1 MNTPIPTA
9 AIGTAS
15 GTGTAAAASAASS
28 ADSAAACTPSDRLA
42 SFAALLREHGL
53 TVGVSEQQAMLQAT
67 LLFGPLNERPLQ
79 AAWRAIACHSQREWQ
94 LWSDVYERFWHP
106 EKLRG
111 GVKVSGQTRP
121 SRNLRQSVQ
130 AMHDD
135 MEAAQQPPRSPAR
148 QPSQNTAPPTAGD
161 MASNKPDANDAG
173 TPRAQG
179 GASRTE
185 ALHQRDGQMWMPQEL
200 NVLQQLARQITA
212 KLQPHPTRRWRVAPR
227 GQRLDL
233 RQTLRRSVA
242 WGGELM
248 QPAWKVKRVEP
259 PRLFILADVSRSM
272 ESHAALFLRVARA
285 FALEADAR
293 VFVFHTRLAEVTP
306 YMQRDTPAIQ
316 EKVNAVTA
324 GFGGGT
330 RIAASLQDFARHH
343 ARAQL
348 NRGAR
353 VWVFSDG
360 FDTDG
365 PELLSAAL
373 QEVRARGAR
382 ITWFHP
388 TRQVPAAGALQRS
401 RAMIERFVPLASL
414 ADLAAAR
421 HVLH

>member
-1 MNTPIPTA
+1 MNAAPATTPTE
-9 AIGTAS
+9 
-15 GTGTAAAASAASS
+15 
-28 ADSAAACTPSDRLA
+28 RLA
-42 SFAALLREHGL
+42 GFAALLRDHGL
-53 TVGVSEQQAMLQAT
+53 TVGVAEQQAMLQAA
-67 LLFGPLNERPLQ
+67 LHFGPLREKKLQ
-79 AAWRAIACHSQREWQ
+79 AAWRAIACHSPREWQ
-94 LWSDVYERFWHP
+94 LWPDVYERFWHP

-121 SRNLRQSVQ
+121 SRNLRQRVQ
-130 AMHDD
+130 QMHEQMDAASQPGATRPSPQNAAD
-135 MEAAQQPPRSPAR
+135 MPAV
-148 QPSQNTAPPTAGD
+148 GHD
-161 MASNKPDANDAG
+161 ENDSG

-185 ALHQRDGQMWMPQEL
+185 ALHERDGQMWMPQEL
-200 NVLQQLARQITA
+200 SALQKLARQITA
-212 KLQPHPTRRWRVAPR
+212 QLQPRATRRWRVAAR

-248 QPAWKVKRVEP
+248 QPAWKVQRVEP

-293 VFVFHTRLAEVTP
+293 VFVFHTRLAEVTLL
-306 YMQRDTPAIQ
+306 MHRDTAVVQ
-316 EKVNAVTA
+316 EKINAVTA

-330 RIAASLQDFARHH
+330 RIAASLQAFARQH

-348 NRGAR
+348 NRGSR

-360 FDTDG
+360 FDTDE
-365 PELLSAAL
+365 PEHLAAAL

-388 TRQVPAAGALQRS
+388 TRQRPAATALQRS
-401 RAMIERFVPLASL
+401 RSLIDRFIPLASL

>member
-1 MNTPIPTA
+1 MKDTP
-9 AIGTAS
+9 AS
-15 GTGTAAAASAASS
+15 M
-28 ADSAAACTPSDRLA
+28 PSERLA
-42 SFAALLREHGL
+42 SFAGLLREHGL
-53 TVGVSEQQAMLQAT
+53 TVGVAEQQAMLQTA
-67 LLFGPLNERPLQ
+67 LHFGPLQEKPLQ
-79 AAWRAIACHSQREWQ
+79 AAWRAIACHSHREWQ
-94 LWSDVYERFWHP
+94 LWPDVYERFWHP

-111 GVKVSGQTRP
+111 GVKISGQTRP

-130 AMHDD
+130 ALHDQMD
-135 MEAAQQPPRSPAR
+135 AAQQP
-148 QPSQNTAPPTAGD
+148 NTQAGGQQAAPQTAGD
-161 MASNKPDANDAG
+161 IPAEGLDEHNAG
-173 TPRAQG
+173 IPRAQG

-185 ALHQRDGQMWMPQEL
+185 ALHQRDGQMWLPQEL
-200 NVLQQLARQITA
+200 NALQQLARQITA
-212 KLQPHPTRRWRVAPR
+212 KLQPRPTRRWRLAPR

-293 VFVFHTRLAEVTP
+293 VFVFHTRLAEVTS

-330 RIAASLQDFARHH
+330 RIAASLQDFARQH

-348 NRGAR
+348 NRGSR

-360 FDTDG
+360 FDTDE
-365 PELLSAAL
+365 PELLSAAM

-388 TRQVPAAGALQRS
+388 TRQVPAAAAVQQAR
-401 RAMIERFVPLASL
+401 RCIERFVPFASL

>member
-1 MNTPIPTA
+1 MKDTP
-9 AIGTAS
+9 AS
-15 GTGTAAAASAASS
+15 M
-28 ADSAAACTPSDRLA
+28 PSERLA
-42 SFAALLREHGL
+42 SFAGLLREHGL
-53 TVGVSEQQAMLQAT
+53 TVGVAEQQAMLQTA
-67 LLFGPLNERPLQ
+67 LHFGPLQEKPLQ
-79 AAWRAIACHSQREWQ
+79 AAWRAIACHSHREWQ
-94 LWSDVYERFWHP
+94 LWPDVYERFWHP

-130 AMHDD
+130 ALHDQMD
-135 MEAAQQPPRSPAR
+135 AAQQPN
-148 QPSQNTAPPTAGD
+148 SQAGGQQAAPQTAGD
-161 MASNKPDANDAG
+161 IPAEGLDEHNAG
-173 TPRAQG
+173 IPRAQG

-185 ALHQRDGQMWMPQEL
+185 ALHQRDGQMWLPQEL
-200 NVLQQLARQITA
+200 NALQQLARQITA
-212 KLQPHPTRRWRVAPR
+212 KLQPRPTRRWRLAPR
-227 GQRLDL
+227 GRRLDL

-293 VFVFHTRLAEVTP
+293 VFVFHTRLAEVTS

-330 RIAASLQDFARHH
+330 RIAASLQDFARQH

-348 NRGAR
+348 NRGSR

-360 FDTDG
+360 FDTDE
-365 PELLSAAL
+365 PELLSAAM

-388 TRQVPAAGALQRS
+388 TRQVPAAAAVQQAR
-401 RAMIERFVPLASL
+401 RCIERFVPFASL

>member
-1 MNTPIPTA
+1 MKDTP
-9 AIGTAS
+9 AS
-15 GTGTAAAASAASS
+15 M
-28 ADSAAACTPSDRLA
+28 PSERLA
-42 SFAALLREHGL
+42 SFAGLLREHGL
-53 TVGVSEQQAMLQAT
+53 TVGVAEQQAMLQTA
-67 LLFGPLNERPLQ
+67 LHFGPLQEKPLQ
-79 AAWRAIACHSQREWQ
+79 AAWRAIACHSHREWQ
-94 LWSDVYERFWHP
+94 LWPDVYERFWHP

-111 GVKVSGQTRP
+111 GVKVSGLTRP
-121 SRNLRQSVQ
+121 SRNLRQSLQ
-130 AMHDD
+130 ALHDQMD
-135 MEAAQQPPRSPAR
+135 AAQQP
-148 QPSQNTAPPTAGD
+148 NTQAGGQQAAPQTAGD
-161 MASNKPDANDAG
+161 IPAEGLDEHYAG
-173 TPRAQG
+173 IPRAQG

-185 ALHQRDGQMWMPQEL
+185 ALHQRDGQMWLPQEL
-200 NVLQQLARQITA
+200 NALQQLARQITA
-212 KLQPHPTRRWRVAPR
+212 KLHPRPTRRWRLAPR

-293 VFVFHTRLAEVTP
+293 VFVFHTRLAEVTS

-330 RIAASLQDFARHH
+330 RIAASLQDFARQH

-348 NRGAR
+348 NRGSR

-360 FDTDG
+360 FDTDE
-365 PELLSAAL
+365 PELLSAAM
-373 QEVRARGAR
+373 QEIRARGAR

-388 TRQVPAAGALQRS
+388 TRKVPAAAAVQQAR
-401 RAMIERFVPLASL
+401 RCIERFVPFASL

>member
-1 MNTPIPTA
+1 MSPHLTKPNTA
-9 AIGTAS
+9 AQATA
-15 GTGTAAAASAASS
+15 
-28 ADSAAACTPSDRLA
+28 PSERLA
-42 SFAALLREHGL
+42 GFAALLRDHGL
-53 TVGVSEQQAMLQAT
+53 TVGVAEQQAMLQAA
-67 LLFGPLNERPLQ
+67 LYFGPLHERPLQ

-94 LWSDVYERFWHP
+94 LWPDVYERFWHP

-130 AMHDD
+130 ALHDQMD
-135 MEAAQQPPRSPAR
+135 AAQKPASSPAN
-148 QPSQNTAPPTAGD
+148 QPVQNAAPQTSGD
-161 MASNKPDANDAG
+161 SASSLHDQQDAG

-200 NVLQQLARQITA
+200 SALQSLARQITA
-212 KLQPHPTRRWRVAPR
+212 KLQPRATRRWRVAPR

-233 RQTLRRSVA
+233 RQTLRRSVG
-242 WGGELM
+242 WGGELL
-248 QPAWKVKRVEP
+248 QPAWKVKRVEA

-285 FALEADAR
+285 FALEANAR

-306 YMQRDTPAIQ
+306 YMHRDTPAIQ

-365 PELLSAAL
+365 PDLLDEAL
-373 QEVRARGAR
+373 QEVHARGAR

-388 TRQVPAAGALQRS
+388 TRQVPAAGALQRA
-401 RAMIERFVPLASL
+401 RNRIERFVPLASL

>member
-1 MNTPIPTA
+1 MKDTP
-9 AIGTAS
+9 AS
-15 GTGTAAAASAASS
+15 M
-28 ADSAAACTPSDRLA
+28 PSERLA
-42 SFAALLREHGL
+42 SFAGLLREHGL
-53 TVGVSEQQAMLQAT
+53 TVGVAEQQAMLQTA
-67 LLFGPLNERPLQ
+67 LHFGPLQEKPLQ
-79 AAWRAIACHSQREWQ
+79 AAWRAIACHSHREWQ
-94 LWSDVYERFWHP
+94 LWPDVYERFWHP

-111 GVKVSGQTRP
+111 GVKVSGLTRP
-121 SRNLRQSVQ
+121 SRNLRQSLQ
-130 AMHDD
+130 ALHDQMD
-135 MEAAQQPPRSPAR
+135 AAQQP
-148 QPSQNTAPPTAGD
+148 NTQAGGQQAAPQTAGD
-161 MASNKPDANDAG
+161 IPAEGLDEHNAG
-173 TPRAQG
+173 IPRAQG

-185 ALHQRDGQMWMPQEL
+185 ALHQRDGQMWLPQEL
-200 NVLQQLARQITA
+200 NALQQLARQITA
-212 KLQPHPTRRWRVAPR
+212 KLHPRPTRRWRLAPR

-293 VFVFHTRLAEVTP
+293 VFVFHTRLAEVTS

-330 RIAASLQDFARHH
+330 RIAASLQDFARQH

-348 NRGAR
+348 NRGSR

-360 FDTDG
+360 FDTDE
-365 PELLSAAL
+365 PELLSAAM
-373 QEVRARGAR
+373 QEIRARGAR

-388 TRQVPAAGALQRS
+388 TRKVPAAAAVQQAR
-401 RAMIERFVPLASL
+401 RCIERFVPFASL

>member
-1 MNTPIPTA
+1 MKDTP
-9 AIGTAS
+9 AS
-15 GTGTAAAASAASS
+15 M
-28 ADSAAACTPSDRLA
+28 PSERLA
-42 SFAALLREHGL
+42 SFAGLLREHGL
-53 TVGVSEQQAMLQAT
+53 TVGVAEQQAMLQTA
-67 LLFGPLNERPLQ
+67 LHFGPLQEKPLQ
-79 AAWRAIACHSQREWQ
+79 AAWRAIACHSHREWQ
-94 LWSDVYERFWHP
+94 LWPDVYERFWHP

-130 AMHDD
+130 ALHDQMD
-135 MEAAQQPPRSPAR
+135 AAQQPKTQAAR
-148 QPSQNTAPPTAGD
+148 QQAASQTAGD
-161 MASNKPDANDAG
+161 MPSVGLDEHNAG
-173 TPRAQG
+173 IPRAQG

-185 ALHQRDGQMWMPQEL
+185 ALHQRDGQMWLPQEL
-200 NVLQQLARQITA
+200 NALQQLARQITA
-212 KLQPHPTRRWRVAPR
+212 KLQPRPTRRWRLAPR

-293 VFVFHTRLAEVTP
+293 VFVFHTRLAEVTS

-330 RIAASLQDFARHH
+330 RIAASLQDFARQH

-348 NRGAR
+348 NRGSR

-360 FDTDG
+360 FDTDA
-365 PELLSAAL
+365 PELLSAAM

-388 TRQVPAAGALQRS
+388 TRQVPAAEAVQQS
-401 RAMIERFVPLASL
+401 RRCIERFVPFASL

>member
-1 MNTPIPTA
+1 MKDTP
-9 AIGTAS
+9 AS
-15 GTGTAAAASAASS
+15 M
-28 ADSAAACTPSDRLA
+28 PSERLA
-42 SFAALLREHGL
+42 SFAGLLREHGL
-53 TVGVSEQQAMLQAT
+53 TVGVAEQQAMLQTA
-67 LLFGPLNERPLQ
+67 LHFGPLQEKPLQ
-79 AAWRAIACHSQREWQ
+79 AAWRAIACHSHREWQ
-94 LWSDVYERFWHP
+94 LWPDVYERFWHP

-130 AMHDD
+130 ALHDQMD
-135 MEAAQQPPRSPAR
+135 AAQQP
-148 QPSQNTAPPTAGD
+148 NTQAGGQQAAPQTAGYIPAEGLD
-161 MASNKPDANDAG
+161 EHNAG
-173 TPRAQG
+173 IPRAQG

-185 ALHQRDGQMWMPQEL
+185 ALHQRDGQMWLPQEL
-200 NVLQQLARQITA
+200 NALQQLARQITA
-212 KLQPHPTRRWRVAPR
+212 KLQPRPTRRWRLAPR

-293 VFVFHTRLAEVTP
+293 VFVFHTRLAEVTS
-306 YMQRDTPAIQ
+306 YMQRDTPSIQ

-330 RIAASLQDFARHH
+330 RIAASLQDFARQH

-348 NRGAR
+348 NRGSR

-360 FDTDG
+360 FDTDE
-365 PELLSAAL
+365 PELLSAAM

-388 TRQVPAAGALQRS
+388 TRQVPAAAAVQQAR
-401 RAMIERFVPLASL
+401 RCIERFVPFASL
-414 ADLAAAR
+414 SDLIAAR

>member
-1 MNTPIPTA
+1 MKDTP
-9 AIGTAS
+9 AS
-15 GTGTAAAASAASS
+15 M
-28 ADSAAACTPSDRLA
+28 PSERLA
-42 SFAALLREHGL
+42 SFAELLREHGL
-53 TVGVSEQQAMLQAT
+53 TVGVAEQQAMLQTA
-67 LLFGPLNERPLQ
+67 LHFGPLQEKPLQ
-79 AAWRAIACHSQREWQ
+79 AAWRAIACHSHREWQ
-94 LWSDVYERFWHP
+94 LWPDVYERFWHP

-130 AMHDD
+130 ALHDQMD
-135 MEAAQQPPRSPAR
+135 AAQQP
-148 QPSQNTAPPTAGD
+148 NTQAGGQQAAPQTAGD
-161 MASNKPDANDAG
+161 IPAEGLDEHNAG
-173 TPRAQG
+173 IPRAQG

-185 ALHQRDGQMWMPQEL
+185 ALHQRDGQMWLPQEL
-200 NVLQQLARQITA
+200 NALQQLARQITA
-212 KLQPHPTRRWRVAPR
+212 KLEPRPTRRWRLAPR
-227 GQRLDL
+227 GERLDL

-293 VFVFHTRLAEVTP
+293 VFVFHTRLAEVTS

-330 RIAASLQDFARHH
+330 RIAASLQDFARQH

-348 NRGAR
+348 NRGSR

-360 FDTDG
+360 FDTDE
-365 PELLSAAL
+365 PELLSAAM

-388 TRQVPAAGALQRS
+388 TRQVPAAAAVQQAR
-401 RAMIERFVPLASL
+401 RCIERFVPFASL
-414 ADLAAAR
+414 ADLVAAR

>member
-1 MNTPIPTA
+1 MKDTP
-9 AIGTAS
+9 AS
-15 GTGTAAAASAASS
+15 M
-28 ADSAAACTPSDRLA
+28 PSERLA
-42 SFAALLREHGL
+42 SFAGLLREHGL
-53 TVGVSEQQAMLQAT
+53 TVGVAEQQAMLQTA
-67 LLFGPLNERPLQ
+67 LHFGPLQEKPLQ
-79 AAWRAIACHSQREWQ
+79 AAWRAIACHSHREWQ
-94 LWSDVYERFWHP
+94 LWPDVYERFWHP

-130 AMHDD
+130 ALHDQMD
-135 MEAAQQPPRSPAR
+135 AAQQP
-148 QPSQNTAPPTAGD
+148 NTQGGAQHAALQTAGD
-161 MASNKPDANDAG
+161 MPSVGLDEHNAG
-173 TPRAQG
+173 IPRAQG

-185 ALHQRDGQMWMPQEL
+185 ALHQRDGQMWLPQEL
-200 NVLQQLARQITA
+200 NALQQLARQITA
-212 KLQPHPTRRWRVAPR
+212 KLQPRPTRRWRLATR

-293 VFVFHTRLAEVTP
+293 VFVFHTRLAEVTS

-330 RIAASLQDFARHH
+330 RIAASLQDFARQH

-348 NRGAR
+348 NRGSR

-360 FDTDG
+360 FDTDE
-365 PELLSAAL
+365 PELLSAAM

-388 TRQVPAAGALQRS
+388 TRQVPAAAAVQQAR
-401 RAMIERFVPLASL
+401 RCIERFVPFASL
-414 ADLAAAR
+414 ADLVAAR

>member
-1 MNTPIPTA
+1 MNQTPAT
-9 AIGTAS
+9 
-15 GTGTAAAASAASS
+15 
-28 ADSAAACTPSDRLA
+28 TPSERLA
-42 SFAALLREHGL
+42 GFAALLREHGL
-53 TVGVSEQQAMLQAT
+53 TVGVAEQQAMLQAA
-67 LLFGPLNERPLQ
+67 LHFGPLHETPLQ
-79 AAWRAIACHSQREWQ
+79 AAWRAIACHSHREWK
-94 LWSDVYERFWHP
+94 LWPDVYERFWHP

-130 AMHDD
+130 SMHDQMNAQKD
-135 MEAAQQPPRSPAR
+135 AASQPGAPKTSPQTASDT
-148 QPSQNTAPPTAGD
+148 PSVSQDERDTG
-161 MASNKPDANDAG
+161 S
-173 TPRAQG
+173 PRAQG

-185 ALHQRDGQMWMPQEL
+185 ALHQRDGQMWLPQEL
-200 NVLQQLARQITA
+200 SALQNLARQITA
-212 KLQPHPTRRWRVAPR
+212 KLQPRTTRRWRAAPL

-233 RQTLRRSVA
+233 RQTLRRSVS

-248 QPAWKVKRVEP
+248 QPVWQVKRQEP

-285 FALEADAR
+285 FALQADAR

-306 YMQRDTPAIQ
+306 LMQRDTPAIQ

-330 RIAASLQDFARHH
+330 RIAASLLDFARKH

-348 NRGAR
+348 NRGSR

-365 PELLSAAL
+365 PDLLAAAL
-373 QEVRARGAR
+373 HEVRVRGAR

-388 TRQVPAAGALQRS
+388 TRQVPAATALQRS
-401 RAMIERFVPLASL
+401 RGSIERFVPLASL

>member
-1 MNTPIPTA
+1 MKDTP
-9 AIGTAS
+9 AS
-15 GTGTAAAASAASS
+15 M
-28 ADSAAACTPSDRLA
+28 PSERLA
-42 SFAALLREHGL
+42 TFAGLLREHGL
-53 TVGVSEQQAMLQAT
+53 TVGVAEQQAMLQTA
-67 LLFGPLNERPLQ
+67 LHFGPLQEKPLQ
-79 AAWRAIACHSQREWQ
+79 AAWRAIACHSHREWQ
-94 LWSDVYERFWHP
+94 LWPDVYERFWHP

-130 AMHDD
+130 ALHDQMD
-135 MEAAQQPPRSPAR
+135 AAQQP
-148 QPSQNTAPPTAGD
+148 NTQAGGQQAAPQTAGD
-161 MASNKPDANDAG
+161 IPAEGLDEHNAG
-173 TPRAQG
+173 IPRAQG

-185 ALHQRDGQMWMPQEL
+185 ALHQRDGQMWLPQEL
-200 NVLQQLARQITA
+200 NALQQLARQITA
-212 KLQPHPTRRWRVAPR
+212 KLQPRPTRRWRLAPR

-248 QPAWKVKRVEP
+248 QPAWKVKRLEP

-293 VFVFHTRLAEVTP
+293 VFVFHTRLAEVTS

-330 RIAASLQDFARHH
+330 RIAASLQDFARQH

-348 NRGAR
+348 NRGSR

-360 FDTDG
+360 FDTDA
-365 PELLSAAL
+365 PELLSAAM

-388 TRQVPAAGALQRS
+388 TRQVPAAAAVQQARHC
-401 RAMIERFVPLASL
+401 IERFVPFASL
-414 ADLAAAR
+414 ADLVAAR

>member
-1 MNTPIPTA
+1 MKDTP
-9 AIGTAS
+9 AS
-15 GTGTAAAASAASS
+15 M
-28 ADSAAACTPSDRLA
+28 PSERLA
-42 SFAALLREHGL
+42 SFAGLLREHGL
-53 TVGVSEQQAMLQAT
+53 TVGVAEQQAMLQTA
-67 LLFGPLNERPLQ
+67 LHFGPLQEKPLQ
-79 AAWRAIACHSQREWQ
+79 AAWRAIACHSHREWQ
-94 LWSDVYERFWHP
+94 LWPDVYERFWHP

-130 AMHDD
+130 ALHDQMD
-135 MEAAQQPPRSPAR
+135 AAQQPKTQAAR
-148 QPSQNTAPPTAGD
+148 QQAASQTAGD
-161 MASNKPDANDAG
+161 MPSVGLDEHNAG
-173 TPRAQG
+173 IPRAQG

-185 ALHQRDGQMWMPQEL
+185 ALHQRDGQMWLPQEL
-200 NVLQQLARQITA
+200 NALQQLARQITA
-212 KLQPHPTRRWRVAPR
+212 KLQPRPTRRWRLAPR

-248 QPAWKVKRVEP
+248 QPAWKVKRLEP

-293 VFVFHTRLAEVTP
+293 VFVFHTRLAEVTS

-330 RIAASLQDFARHH
+330 RIAASLQDFARQH

-348 NRGAR
+348 NRGSR

-360 FDTDG
+360 FDTDA
-365 PELLSAAL
+365 PELLSAAM

-388 TRQVPAAGALQRS
+388 TRQVPAAAAVQQAR
-401 RAMIERFVPLASL
+401 RCIERFVPFASL

>member
-1 MNTPIPTA
+1 MTPATA
-9 AIGTAS
+9 
-15 GTGTAAAASAASS
+15 
-28 ADSAAACTPSDRLA
+28 PSQRLA
-42 SFAALLREHGL
+42 AFAAMLREHGL
-53 TVGVSEQQAMLQAT
+53 TVGVAEQQAMLQAA
-67 LLFGPLNERPLQ
+67 LYFGPLKERPVQ
-79 AAWRAIACHSQREWQ
+79 AAWRAIACHNLREWK
-94 LWSDVYERFWHP
+94 LWPDVYERFWHP

-130 AMHDD
+130 ALHDQ
-135 MEAAQQPPRSPAR
+135 MNAEQGAASLPG
-148 QPSQNTAPPTAGD
+148 SQALSHSAGD
-161 MASNKPDANDAG
+161 MPSGAPDAQDPG
-173 TPRAQG
+173 SPRAQG

-200 NVLQQLARQITA
+200 SALQQLARQITA
-212 KLQPHPTRRWRVAPR
+212 KLQPRPIRRWRVAPR

-233 RQTLRRSVA
+233 RQTLRRSVG

-248 QPAWKVKRVEP
+248 QPAWKLKRAEP

-285 FALEADAR
+285 FAIEADAR

-306 YMQRDTPAIQ
+306 LMHRDTPVIQ

-348 NRGAR
+348 NRGSR

-360 FDTDG
+360 FDTDA
-365 PELLSAAL
+365 PDLLAAAL
-373 QEVRARGAR
+373 KEVRAHGAR

-388 TRQVPAAGALQRS
+388 TRQVPAAAALQRA
-401 RAMIERFVPLASL
+401 RASIERFLPLASL

>member
-1 MNTPIPTA
+1 MKDTP
-9 AIGTAS
+9 AS
-15 GTGTAAAASAASS
+15 M
-28 ADSAAACTPSDRLA
+28 PSERLA
-42 SFAALLREHGL
+42 SFAGLLREHGL
-53 TVGVSEQQAMLQAT
+53 TVGVAEQQAMLQTA
-67 LLFGPLNERPLQ
+67 LHFGPLQEKPLQ
-79 AAWRAIACHSQREWQ
+79 AAWRAIACHSHREWQ
-94 LWSDVYERFWHP
+94 LWPDVYERFWHP

-130 AMHDD
+130 ALHDQMD
-135 MEAAQQPPRSPAR
+135 AAQQP
-148 QPSQNTAPPTAGD
+148 NTQAGGQQAAPQTAGD
-161 MASNKPDANDAG
+161 IPAEGLDEHNAG
-173 TPRAQG
+173 IPRAQG

-185 ALHQRDGQMWMPQEL
+185 ALHQRDGQMWLPQEL
-200 NVLQQLARQITA
+200 NALQQLARQITA
-212 KLQPHPTRRWRVAPR
+212 KLQPRPTRRWRLAPR

-248 QPAWKVKRVEP
+248 QPAWKVKRLEP

-293 VFVFHTRLAEVTP
+293 VFVFHTRLAEVTS

-330 RIAASLQDFARHH
+330 RIAASLQDFARQH

-348 NRGAR
+348 NRGSR

-360 FDTDG
+360 FDTDA
-365 PELLSAAL
+365 PELLSAAM

-388 TRQVPAAGALQRS
+388 TRQVPAAAAVQQAR
-401 RAMIERFVPLASL
+401 RCIERFVPFASL
-414 ADLAAAR
+414 ADLVAAR

>member
-1 MNTPIPTA
+1 MKDTP
-9 AIGTAS
+9 AS
-15 GTGTAAAASAASS
+15 M
-28 ADSAAACTPSDRLA
+28 PSERLA
-42 SFAALLREHGL
+42 SFAGLLREHGL
-53 TVGVSEQQAMLQAT
+53 TVGVAEQQAMLQTA
-67 LLFGPLNERPLQ
+67 LHFGPLQEKPLQ
-79 AAWRAIACHSQREWQ
+79 AAWRAIACHSHREWQ
-94 LWSDVYERFWHP
+94 LWPDVYERFWHP

-130 AMHDD
+130 ALHDQMD
-135 MEAAQQPPRSPAR
+135 AAQQP
-148 QPSQNTAPPTAGD
+148 NTQAGGQQAAPQTAGD
-161 MASNKPDANDAG
+161 IPAEGLDEHNAG
-173 TPRAQG
+173 IPRAPG

-185 ALHQRDGQMWMPQEL
+185 ALHQRDGQMWLPQEL
-200 NVLQQLARQITA
+200 NALQQLARQITA
-212 KLQPHPTRRWRVAPR
+212 KLQPRPTRRWRLAPR

-293 VFVFHTRLAEVTP
+293 VFVFHTRLAEVTS

-330 RIAASLQDFARHH
+330 RIAASLQDFARQH

-348 NRGAR
+348 NRGSR

-360 FDTDG
+360 FDTDE
-365 PELLSAAL
+365 PELLSAAM

-388 TRQVPAAGALQRS
+388 TRQVPAAAAVQQAR
-401 RAMIERFVPLASL
+401 RCIERFVPFASL
-414 ADLAAAR
+414 ADLVAAR

>member
-1 MNTPIPTA
+1 MKDTP
-9 AIGTAS
+9 AS
-15 GTGTAAAASAASS
+15 M
-28 ADSAAACTPSDRLA
+28 PSERLA
-42 SFAALLREHGL
+42 SFAGLLREHGL
-53 TVGVSEQQAMLQAT
+53 TVGVAEQQAMLQTA
-67 LLFGPLNERPLQ
+67 LHFGPLQEKPLQ
-79 AAWRAIACHSQREWQ
+79 AAWRAIACHSHREWQ
-94 LWSDVYERFWHP
+94 LWPDVYERFWHP

-130 AMHDD
+130 ALHDQMD
-135 MEAAQQPPRSPAR
+135 AAQQPKTQAGG
-148 QPSQNTAPPTAGD
+148 QQAAPQTAGD
-161 MASNKPDANDAG
+161 IPAEGLDEHNAG
-173 TPRAQG
+173 IPRAQG

-185 ALHQRDGQMWMPQEL
+185 ALHQRDGQMWLPQEL
-200 NVLQQLARQITA
+200 NALQQLARQITA
-212 KLQPHPTRRWRVAPR
+212 KLQPRPTRRWRLAPR

-285 FALEADAR
+285 FALEAGAR
-293 VFVFHTRLAEVTP
+293 VFVFHTRLAEVTS

-330 RIAASLQDFARHH
+330 RIAASLQDFARQH

-348 NRGAR
+348 NRGSR

-360 FDTDG
+360 FDTDA
-365 PELLSAAL
+365 PELLSAAM

-388 TRQVPAAGALQRS
+388 TRQVPAAAAVQQAR
-401 RAMIERFVPLASL
+401 RCIERFVPFASL

>member
-1 MNTPIPTA
+1 MKDTP
-9 AIGTAS
+9 AS
-15 GTGTAAAASAASS
+15 M
-28 ADSAAACTPSDRLA
+28 PSERLA
-42 SFAALLREHGL
+42 SFAGLLREHGL
-53 TVGVSEQQAMLQAT
+53 TVGVAEQQAMLQTA
-67 LLFGPLNERPLQ
+67 LHFGPLQEKPLQ
-79 AAWRAIACHSQREWQ
+79 AAWRAIACHSHREWQ
-94 LWSDVYERFWHP
+94 LWPDVYERFWHP

-130 AMHDD
+130 ALHDQMD
-135 MEAAQQPPRSPAR
+135 AAQQP
-148 QPSQNTAPPTAGD
+148 NTQAGGQQAAPQTAGD
-161 MASNKPDANDAG
+161 IPAEGLDEHNAG
-173 TPRAQG
+173 IPRAQG

-185 ALHQRDGQMWMPQEL
+185 ALHQRDGQMWLPQEL
-200 NVLQQLARQITA
+200 NALQQLARQITA
-212 KLQPHPTRRWRVAPR
+212 KLQPRPTRRWRLAPR

-293 VFVFHTRLAEVTP
+293 VFVFHTRLAEVTS

-330 RIAASLQDFARHH
+330 RIAASLQDFARLH

-348 NRGAR
+348 NRGSR

-360 FDTDG
+360 FDTDE
-365 PELLSAAL
+365 PELLSAAM

-388 TRQVPAAGALQRS
+388 TRQVPAAAAVQQAR
-401 RAMIERFVPLASL
+401 RCIERFVPFASL